1 MTKQQP
7 DCNSYPNQYIK
18 KIKLKNGTNVILRPI
33 KPEDEYIWLDMF
45 KHFSE
50 ETIRYRFFRMIKDT
64 PHEMRMRFCDIDY
77 NKEMGIVAEIN
88 KNGKRQFIGVVRI
101 IAEPKKKREAEFAI
115 VVRDKWR
122 RLGLGSEFMD
132 FIIEIAR
139 DMKLKKLYGFALY
152 DNTPMISLCKKK
164 NFKVERG
171 DPGEYKIELI
181 L

>member
-1 MTKQQP
+1 MTKQRLN
-7 DCNSYPNQYIK
+7 CNNYPNQYIK
-18 KIKLKNGTNVILRPI
+18 KIKLKDGTDVILRPI
-33 KPEDEYIWLDMF
+33 KPEDEYMWLDMF

-64 PHEMRMRFCDIDY
+64 SHEMRMRFCDIDY

-88 KNGKRQFIGVVRI
+88 ENGKRRFIGVVRI
-101 IAEPKKKREAEFAI
+101 IAEPNKKAEAEFAI
-115 VVRDKWR
+115 VVVDKWR
-122 RLGLGSEFMD
+122 RLGLGSELMD

-152 DNTPMISLCKKK
+152 DNIPMFSLCKKK